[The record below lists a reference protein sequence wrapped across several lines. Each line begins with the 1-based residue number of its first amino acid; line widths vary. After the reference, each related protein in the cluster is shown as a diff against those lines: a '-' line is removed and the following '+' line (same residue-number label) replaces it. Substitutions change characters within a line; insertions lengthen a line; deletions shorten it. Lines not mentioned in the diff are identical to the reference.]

1 MDAVSY
7 HFFSLTWG
15 RGAWYKVNKEKDNL
29 SRLLRSNGAM
39 THPNHEEQ
47 IVFLKKIEGQLR
59 GVQKMI
65 EEKRYCVDI
74 LTQLHSIIG
83 AVLRVESKILQ
94 KHLETCVTDVLKGSS
109 ETERNK
115 KIEEVIDLITK
126 FRKTT

>member
-1 MDAVSY
+1 M
-7 HFFSLTWG
+7 TG
-15 RGAWYKVNKEKDNL
+15 
-29 SRLLRSNGAM
+29 LLRSPDIK
-39 THPNHEEQ
+39 THPSHDEQ

-83 AVLRVESKILQ
+83 AILRVESKILQ
-94 KHLETCVTDVLKGSS
+94 RHLETCVTDVLKGSS
-109 ETERNK
+109 ETDRNK
-115 KIEEVIDLITK
+115 KIEEVIELITK